1 MLKNIQTT
9 LVSTATKRF
18 HNASNVK
25 ASHARSAS
33 LFSKVGLV
41 AAAVMTASAPVNAAS
56 FLDGLVDVN
65 FLAMQNYQSIQAKEG
80 AFRPVDEEQQ
90 GDGVSASCL
99 KRS

>member
-65 FLAMQNYQSIQAKEG
+65 FLAMQIISR
-80 AFRPVDEEQQ
+80 FRRKKARFAQ
-90 GDGVSASCL
+90 
-99 KRS
+99 